1 VVTRGRDTGLRRR
14 PQLAEEVADYLR
26 ERIMSGQVRSGEYLR
41 LEHVAEELGIS
52 ITPVR
57 EALVALRGEGFVQ
70 LLPRRGFVVSP
81 LSRMDVQDVF
91 RVQADIAGE
100 LSARAARMI
109 TEEQLDRLAQIQSE
123 LDALHG
129 KAAADKQEALNH
141 EFHRLINSVSES
153 RKLAWFLVAAVR
165 YAPLSFYGE
174 IHGWTKASLDD
185 HHAVLKALR
194 ARDGEAARAAMH
206 RHITH
211 AGDLLVEH
219 LDKLG
224 IWDEEQRE
232 PAPPRPPTPA
242 PPQAPPR
249 RRRAQRNR

>member
-1 VVTRGRDTGLRRR
+1 MVTHGRDMRLRRR
-14 PQLAEEVADYLR
+14 PQLSEEVAAHLR
-26 ERIMSGQVRSGEYLR
+26 ERIMSGQVRPGEYLR

-52 ITPVR
+52 VTPVR

-70 LLPRRGFVVSP
+70 LQPRRGFVVSP
-81 LSRMDVQDVF
+81 LSRVDVQDVF

-100 LSARAARMI
+100 LAARAAA
-109 TEEQLDRLAQIQSE
+109 TVTDEQLARLTAIQAE

-129 KAAADKQEALNH
+129 RNAPVEQEALNH

-153 RKLAWFLVAAVR
+153 RKLAWFLATAVR

-174 IHGWTKASLDD
+174 IAGWTRASHED
-185 HHAVLKALR
+185 HHAVIDALR
-194 ARDGEAARAAMH
+194 EHDAEGARAAMH

-224 IWDEEQRE
+224 VWSEDS
-232 PAPPRPPTPA
+232 
-242 PPQAPPR
+242 
-249 RRRAQRNR
+249 